1 MNLSI
6 YCRDDIRLLEM
17 AYKKSVHR
25 PTSHHY
31 VVGGKGQN
39 SHERTLARSIVF
51 LCTQS
56 RGRGH
61 EDSFSALSTFNFHK
75 TLNDFFV
82 LFLLFVQL
90 SPATQGG
97 LDEECEVEDEA
108 KMKACIEWEAGM
120 KELASEKVKKL
131 AETHDEHE
139 FKVEKID
146 EVITELID
154 MAKAA
159 PAREFHHE
167 DSSDMKKKIDEAEQ
181 AALAASK
188 EFGATSKEARLAWE
202 AYEDIAA
209 SGLFNAMGHD

>member
-17 AYKKSVHR
+17 AYKNVCCWAVRWGRRGTKLSCKEYRIHLH
-25 PTSHHY
+25 PISGT
-31 VVGGKGQN
+31 
-39 SHERTLARSIVF
+39 RTRGVSFQHCQLS
-51 LCTQS
+51 QS
-56 RGRGH
+56 TH
-61 EDSFSALSTFNFHK
+61 
-75 TLNDFFV
+75 DFFV

-120 KELASEKVKKL
+120 KELASEKVKQL